1 MYITIFNITGRPN
14 VTISHKTCIENHS
27 VTLIGMVFLYEER
40 PEIQTLFWSK
50 NGQKLNSHD
59 MRGKYSEV
67 SINNPSLTI
76 FDVNQHDA
84 GSYQLTATNAV
95 GSTQSNAIVLGINIS
110 FIFLASKLI
119 MYSLEK
125 RKKDIQYLHFL
136 IVETTL

>member
-14 VTISHKTCIENHS
+14 VTISHNTCIENHS

-50 NGQKLNSHD
+50 NGQKLNSHA

-110 FIFLASKLI
+110 FHIYSKQT
-119 MYSLEK
+119 Y
-125 RKKDIQYLHFL
+125 H
-136 IVETTL
+136 V

>member
-1 MYITIFNITGRPN
+1 MITGRPN
-14 VTISHKTCIENHS
+14 VTTSHKTCIENHS

-50 NGQKLNSHD
+50 NGQKLDSQG

-67 SINNPSLTI
+67 SINNPSFTI

-95 GSTQSNAIVLGINIS
+95 GSTQSDDIVLGMNIS
-110 FIFLASKLI
+110 FYIYSKQI
-119 MYSLEK
+119 Y
-125 RKKDIQYLHFL
+125 H
-136 IVETTL
+136 V

>member
-1 MYITIFNITGRPN
+1 MITGRPN
-14 VTISHKTCIENHS
+14 VTTSHKTCIENHS

-50 NGQKLNSHD
+50 NGQKLDSQG

-84 GSYQLTATNAV
+84 GSYQLTVTNAV
-95 GSTQSNAIVLGINIS
+95 GSTHSDDIVLGMNIS
-110 FIFLASKLI
+110 FYIYSKQI
-119 MYSLEK
+119 Y
-125 RKKDIQYLHFL
+125 H
-136 IVETTL
+136 V